1 MKKIIIQIT
10 SGKGPAECCRVVA
23 CVQSLM
29 LKQAKQQD
37 IQIEVLENKAGELKG
52 TLLSTTMMAT
62 GDNLDAFVKEW
73 VGAVQWIAQSPYR
86 KYHKRK
92 NWFVGVAA
100 FDVKELTLW
109 NSKDV
114 KLETCRSSG
123 PGGQNVNKVETA
135 VRGTHLPSGIQVL
148 AIDTRSQ
155 LENKKLC
162 LARLEAKVLVWHTE
176 QLVEQQ
182 QNQWIEHYLLQR
194 GNPVKTIKEDLLHN
208 RNVEK
213 WE

>member
-1 MKKIIIQIT
+1 MKKMIIQIT

-29 LKQAKQQD
+29 IKQAKQQG
-37 IQIEVLENKAGELKG
+37 IQLELLENKSGEVNG
-52 TLLSTTMMAT
+52 TLLSATMMAT
-62 GDNLDAFVKEW
+62 GDQLDAFVREW
-73 VGAVQWIAQSPYR
+73 AGTIQWIAQSPYR

-100 FDVKELTLW
+100 FDVKDLMQW
-109 NSKDV
+109 NFKDV

-135 VRGTHLPSGIQVL
+135 VRGVHLPSGLQVM
-148 AIDTRSQ
+148 AMDTRSQ

-162 LARLEAKVLVWHTE
+162 LARLEAKVLIWQTE
-176 QLVEQQ
+176 QLLEQQ
-182 QNQWIEHYLLQR
+182 QSQWQEHNALER
-194 GNPVKTIKEDLLHN
+194 GNPVKTIKSALG
-208 RNVEK
+208 
-213 WE
+213 